1 MHASMT
7 SWQLSEPET
16 DEFCS
21 RNESIRGLKTLRA
34 LVNPLAIIHQW
45 ISRDSDM

>member
-1 MHASMT
+1 MLDDELAIF
-7 SWQLSEPET
+7 EPQT

-21 RNESIRGLKTLRA
+21 RNKSIRGLKTLRA

-45 ISRDSDM
+45 ISSGSDT